1 MIGKYFYSVRRRI
14 REFFLLE
21 EARLRYEALTD
32 SRRRDLR
39 FYHHAGIGRL
49 RSARDVRGL
58 NQLIPSLVLYRQA
71 GLFFALAFLLSKNE
85 NPDTGRLTPDTIVDL
100 LDSSL
105 ATHPLLAL
113 LVAAGIRG
121 FSPRNIAL
129 HKAVTSSSRAYDT
142 VPEGALNGERKWQF
156 DFHSGLEDWPWLAID
171 LGRRYSITRIRVY
184 GRSDTAFDQSIP
196 LALEVSD
203 DGVSYR
209 RIAHRSEP
217 FSDFDPWIVKP
228 AAVVTRFLRL
238 RTLRRSVLVLNE
250 VEVNGQPVR

>member
-105 ATHPLLAL
+105 ATHPIGALPWLDRLKFVLTSHDPLAFDRL
-113 LVAAGIRG
+113 PA
-121 FSPRNIAL
+121 
-129 HKAVTSSSRAYDT
+129 
-142 VPEGALNGERKWQF
+142 EGAAR
-156 DFHSGLEDWPWLAID
+156 LAD
-171 LGRRYSITRIRVY
+171 E
-184 GRSDTAFDQSIP
+184 
-196 LALEVSD
+196 LEVTCRSLAD
-203 DGVSYR
+203 LVDARTAGALRVTRLR
-209 RIAHRSEP
+209 RIAIVSVSLLRSEEHT
-217 FSDFDPWIVKP
+217 SELQS
-228 AAVVTRFLRL
+228 R
-238 RTLRRSVLVLNE
+238 
-250 VEVNGQPVR
+250 